1 MSETLTFTDIESNIC
16 SVARL
21 IEEDKLYFAQMAG
34 PPLMAVLLAR
44 RMRTPTVG
52 YVVEEGAISPAPTF
66 PLQRMMLGASRN
78 HYRAVCWEG
87 MNTVDFH
94 AALGYMDYGVLAA
107 IQIDRWGNLNSTFLG
122 TDYEHPERRFGGPG
136 GGNEIASECWRILVM
151 TRLQKRKFVDRVDF
165 ITSPGYLDGTAGAR
179 ERAGLPPG
187 TGPYM
192 IITERAL
199 FDFDPETRHMR
210 LKAVPPWYSVEQVL
224 ARMSFEPLIAD
235 PLETLLP
242 PSAEEL
248 AIIRAEIDPSG
259 FTIARG
265 EWITVERDGE
275 RYALVSEGADTGAD

>member
-16 SVARL
+16 TVAHL

-34 PPLMAVLLAR
+34 PPLMAVLLSKR
-44 RMRTPTVG
+44 LRTPGVG
-52 YVVEEGAISPAPTF
+52 YVVEEGAIAPSPTF
-66 PLQRMMLGASRN
+66 PLQRMMLGASRS
-78 HYRAVCWEG
+78 HYRSVCWEG

-94 AALGYMDYGVLAA
+94 AALGYMDYGILAA

-122 TDYEHPERRFGGPG
+122 DDYDHPQRRFGGPG
-136 GGNEIASECWRILVM
+136 GGNEIASECWRIIVM

-165 ITSPGYLDGTAGAR
+165 ISSPGYLDGTPGAR
-179 ERAGLPPG
+179 ERAGLPPD
-187 TGPYM
+187 TGPYL
-192 IITERAL
+192 IVTERAL

-210 LKAVPPWYSVEQVL
+210 LKAIPPWYTVEQVL

-235 PLETLLP
+235 PLEVLKP
-242 PSAEEL
+242 PTAEEL

-265 EWITVERDGE
+265 EWITVEREGDK
-275 RYALVSEGADTGAD
+275 YTLVSEGSAADD